1 MGYNKKKN
9 KKDIDSLESL
19 FTEDSNLD
27 IDSGMED
34 EVVFINMDE
43 IESETQ
49 CDVYNIFENLI
60 KVYGNEAFMKEHPD
74 YKKRIDIEKE
84 NLRTLIKMKKSDEI
98 IHDILIKSI
107 GKNSTNASLYSSLNK
122 IQSSIMGIQS
132 KLDETIKNL
141 NNLLKNYQ
149 FEIPFK
155 EEDKQVKGESNVQ
168 PDMHISRGRKAFI
181 EAMDEE
187 EKYVIK

>member
-107 GKNSTNASLYSSLNK
+107 GKNSTNASLYASLNK